1 MKQKTLA
8 TYEYL
13 IKVPKDGENSH
24 VAMKCNHC
32 SKFFES
38 EFYLRKHFEKKHPGS
53 PFDQE
58 YPTKVE
64 VQKQREAS

>member
-13 IKVPKDGENSH
+13 IKIPKDGDNAH
-24 VAMKCNHC
+24 AAMKCNHC

-38 EFYLRKHFEKKHPGS
+38 ELYLQKHYEKKHPNI
-53 PFDQE
+53 E
-58 YPTKVE
+58 YSKDFPTKVQ
-64 VQKQREAS
+64 VQKQ